1 MPSLAIVAAGVVVG
15 FPMLTAL
22 ALRSMSASHSTVF
35 VGLLPL
41 ATSAGAV
48 LRGGERPAAW
58 FWAFSGAG
66 SIVVGPFA
74 LSQAGSSDPAPNLLM
89 VAAIGLCGLG
99 YAEGTVL
106 TRRLGGWQTICAG
119 VVDGCRLT
127 NLDRARLRRP
137 ADPSSPARNR
147 LGRATLPCDGAG
159 LT

>member
-22 ALRSMSASHSTVF
+22 ALRSMSASHSIVF

-89 VAAIGLCGLG
+89 VAAIGLCELG

-106 TRRLGGWQTICAG
+106 TRRLGGWQTICWALLLAL
-119 VVDGCRLT
+119 VRMAFL
-127 NLDRARLRRP
+127 AWQSAP
-137 ADPSSPARNR
+137 AS
-147 LGRATLPCDGAG
+147 
-159 LT
+159 